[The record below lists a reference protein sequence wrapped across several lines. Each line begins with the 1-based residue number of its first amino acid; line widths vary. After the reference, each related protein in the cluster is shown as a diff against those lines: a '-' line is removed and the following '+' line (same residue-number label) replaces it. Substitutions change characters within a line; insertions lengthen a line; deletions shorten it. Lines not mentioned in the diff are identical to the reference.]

1 MQFSLLNTSLVCHT
15 LRRNVQSGNSCY
27 FERPAVLIGE
37 KQAGILLKSKN
48 AQVLLV
54 GNN

>member
-1 MQFSLLNTSLVCHT
+1 MQFSLLNTSLGCHT
-15 LRRNVQSGNSCY
+15 FRHSVQSGNCY
-27 FERPAVLIGE
+27 FEQPTVLIGE

-48 AQVLLV
+48 AHVLSV